1 MIKIGITGQSGFIG
15 SHLFN
20 TLGLFPD
27 KFERI
32 EFKKSFFYD
41 ELELNNF
48 VKDCDVIVHLAAI
61 NRHEDPDFLYSNN
74 IFMVEKLLNS
84 LRITNTRPHIIFSS
98 SIQENTDNH
107 YGNSKRKCRELF
119 EAWSKEYDGFF
130 TGLVIPNVFG
140 PEGKPFYNSVIATF
154 SYQLNR
160 NEIPEIFNDSVM
172 CLIYVGDLVKE
183 ILEIINQRTCCKK
196 LVIGHSIEIRL
207 SEILNLLKSFK
218 NKYIDNNEIPF
229 FKGSFELNLFNTF
242 RSYIDHQKHF
252 PQKLI
257 EHKDNRGTF
266 TEVLRIGSGGQISFS
281 STLPG
286 VTRGNHYH
294 TRKIE
299 RFTVI
304 KGLASVKL
312 RRIGSDRVMDFILD
326 GDKPSFV
333 DIPIWY
339 VHNLQNIGKG
349 VLYTLFWI
357 NEPYCNEDGD
367 TYFENV

>member
-130 TGLVIPNVFG
+130 TGLVIPNV
-140 PEGKPFYNSVIATF
+140 
-154 SYQLNR
+154 
-160 NEIPEIFNDSVM
+160 
-172 CLIYVGDLVKE
+172 LVRKE
-183 ILEIINQRTCCKK
+183 
-196 LVIGHSIEIRL
+196 
-207 SEILNLLKSFK
+207 
-218 NKYIDNNEIPF
+218 
-229 FKGSFELNLFNTF
+229 NLF
-242 RSYIDHQKHF
+242 I
-252 PQKLI
+252 
-257 EHKDNRGTF
+257 
-266 TEVLRIGSGGQISFS
+266 
-281 STLPG
+281 
-286 VTRGNHYH
+286 
-294 TRKIE
+294 
-299 RFTVI
+299 
-304 KGLASVKL
+304 
-312 RRIGSDRVMDFILD
+312 IL
-326 GDKPSFV
+326 
-333 DIPIWY
+333 
-339 VHNLQNIGKG
+339 
-349 VLYTLFWI
+349 
-357 NEPYCNEDGD
+357 
-367 TYFENV
+367 